1 MTNETA
7 YWIALAHLPK
17 WGNLKINNL
26 IIKFFHEN
34 QISIVDFF
42 ELSENIWSSVYQLD
56 EKQITDLKQAK
67 SELPNNAFLAEQML
81 NQGFE
86 IIPIT
91 SPEYSK
97 TLKTNLKATYSPP
110 VLYIKGNKKI
120 MQEQSI
126 AIVGSRAASEI
137 ALNFTDN
144 IAKNASKDYKV
155 VVSGFA
161 KGVDKQALD
170 SAIKYKGQS
179 IIVLPQGI
187 MTFTSGFKNYYK
199 QIIDGDVLVLS
210 TFHPK
215 AGWSTGLAMAR
226 NPIIYGLASE
236 IYVAESSEKGGTW
249 SGVIDGL
256 RKGRKIY
263 VRQPEHNEKNAN
275 NILIQKGAIRV
286 DFSGNQVNID
296 YPTDINESNL
306 LVNEPTFTNSFE
318 TDLKTI
324 FNGRP
329 LSSKEIIKKLNLDW
343 STQKL
348 TTQLKKI
355 DFVEVIKEKGKNL
368 YQLKGK
374 SEQNQPS
381 LFS

>member
-144 IAKNASKDYKV
+144 IAKNASKD
-155 VVSGFA
+155 
-161 KGVDKQALD
+161 
-170 SAIKYKGQS
+170 
-179 IIVLPQGI
+179 
-187 MTFTSGFKNYYK
+187 
-199 QIIDGDVLVLS
+199 
-210 TFHPK
+210 
-215 AGWSTGLAMAR
+215 
-226 NPIIYGLASE
+226 
-236 IYVAESSEKGGTW
+236 
-249 SGVIDGL
+249 
-256 RKGRKIY
+256 
-263 VRQPEHNEKNAN
+263 
-275 NILIQKGAIRV
+275 
-286 DFSGNQVNID
+286 
-296 YPTDINESNL
+296 
-306 LVNEPTFTNSFE
+306 
-318 TDLKTI
+318 
-324 FNGRP
+324 
-329 LSSKEIIKKLNLDW
+329 
-343 STQKL
+343 
-348 TTQLKKI
+348 
-355 DFVEVIKEKGKNL
+355 
-368 YQLKGK
+368 
-374 SEQNQPS
+374 
-381 LFS
+381 

>member
-120 MQEQSI
+120 MQEQSV

-286 DFSGNQVNID
+286 DFIGNQVNID

>member
-1 MTNETA
+1 MTNESA

-67 SELPNNAFLAEQML
+67 SELPNNAFLAEQMQ

-286 DFSGNQVNID
+286 DFIGNQVNID

>member
-67 SELPNNAFLAEQML
+67 SELPNNAFLAEQMQ

>member
-1 MTNETA
+1 MTNESA

-67 SELPNNAFLAEQML
+67 SELPNNAFLAEQMQ

-286 DFSGNQVNID
+286 DFIGNQVNID
-296 YPTDINESNL
+296 YPADNKSNL
-306 LVNEPTFTNSFE
+306 LVTEPSLTNSFE
-318 TDLKTI
+318 AELKTI

-348 TTQLKKI
+348 TAQLKKI
-355 DFVEVIKEKGKNL
+355 DFVEVIKDKAKNL
-368 YQLKGK
+368 YQLKGN

>member
-1 MTNETA
+1 MTDETA

-17 WGNLKINNL
+17 WGSLKINNL

-56 EKQITDLKQAK
+56 EKQITDLRQAK
-67 SELPNNAFLAEQML
+67 SELPNNAFLAEQMQ

-120 MQEQSI
+120 MQEQSV

-226 NPIIYGLASE
+226 NPIIYGLANE

-263 VRQPEHNEKNAN
+263 VRQPENNEKNAN

-286 DFSGNQVNID
+286 DFNGNRVNID

-318 TDLKTI
+318 TELKTI